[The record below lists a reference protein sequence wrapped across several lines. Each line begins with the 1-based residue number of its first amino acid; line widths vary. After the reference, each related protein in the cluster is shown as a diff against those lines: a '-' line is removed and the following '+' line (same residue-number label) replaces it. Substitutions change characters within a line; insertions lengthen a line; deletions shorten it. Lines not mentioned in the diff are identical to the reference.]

1 MVIEMTPQG
10 MPLTDGTVVEPVPPD
25 TRTAPEP
32 VAPVSTMWREEP
44 EDDPVDHPA
53 HYTEGRRFEPI
64 DVIEDW
70 ELGFHLGNALKYI
83 SRAGRKGDAREDL
96 EKAVWY
102 LNREIA
108 RLGGERR

>member
-10 MPLTDGTVVEPVPPD
+10 MPLTDGTVVEPVPLDARP
-25 TRTAPEP
+25 APEP
-32 VAPVSTMWREEP
+32 ETVPLGMAWREEP
-44 EDDPVDHPA
+44 DDRVDHPA
-53 HYTEGRRFEPI
+53 HYTEGRRYEPI

-70 ELGFHLGNALKYI
+70 GLGFHLGNALKYI

-108 RLGGERR
+108 RLGREGR